1 MVLEPKKPASKILIH
16 LRIRRFSNSQLVE
29 EWDSAQTPPI
39 NLADKIGEYLLRL
52 GDANSLCLNIIIQLL
67 TRGKVRVDFRDSSER
82 LQLVDQTDIV
92 SRSEAVSVFDQWI
105 EENKFKGEMPATTQK
120 IIIEAPRVKLPST
133 RK

>member
-1 MVLEPKKPASKILIH
+1 MVFEPKKPASKILIH

-39 NLADKIGEYLLRL
+39 SLADKIGEYLLRL

>member
-82 LQLVDQTDIV
+82 LQLVDQTDSV